1 MPADPDQARKLIMEL
16 KEALKTL
23 KPAIELCWSQI
34 AYDVLAA
41 AETVGDTVNNEEAV
55 EACLDADRLLLVTE
69 NAEAHQLARDLYREW
84 GYHKVLTY
92 LSDNISLC

>member
-23 KPAIELCWSQI
+23 KPAIKLCWGQI

-41 AETVGDTVNNEEAV
+41 ADTVNNEEAV

-69 NAEAHQLARDLYREW
+69 NAEAHQLARDLCSEW
-84 GYHKVLTY
+84 GYRKVLTY